1 MNLKSK
7 KVTIIS
13 HIFLGVLWVLG
24 ILVLLSNVFGLWT
37 LWHLTGFGFYL
48 YVPVSVVFMIVS
60 LVFSCVEKESKLILI
75 NSISSLLSVG
85 LVIFTFVVS
94 TEWFW

>member
-1 MNLKSK
+1 MNLNSK

-24 ILVLLSNVFGLWT
+24 ILVLLSNAFGLWT
-37 LWHLTGFGFYL
+37 LWHLTGFGFYF
-48 YVPVSVVFMIVS
+48 YVPIPVVFMIVS
-60 LVFSCVEKESKLILI
+60 LVLSCVEKKSKLILI